1 MTELVAK
8 PVLKNKYWIVES
20 EGSKVATIQAVDNG
34 GFVYVNDNYREQFNT
49 IKLLSKAY
57 NVKFDKQYTTKHQAK
72 STQKT
77 IYEYPIQGTA
87 YNIMWDIKHKFPV
100 YSKNSKSKSFFCAGY
115 YVVKLN
121 NEWTTA
127 FCPKLI
133 TLNRYEFFG
142 PYRTQQETQTKLDSL
157 SHGK

>member
-20 EGSKVATIQAVDNG
+20 QGAKVATIQAVDDG
-34 GFVYVNDNYREQFNT
+34 GFVYVNDNYREKFNT

-57 NVKFDKQYTTKHQAK
+57 NVKFDKPHSTQTRAK
-72 STQKT
+72 PVQKT
-77 IYEYPIQGTA
+77 IYDYPIQGTA
-87 YNIMWDIKHKFPV
+87 YNIMWDLKHKFPV
-100 YSKNSKSKSFFCAGY
+100 YSKSNKSKSFFCAGY

-121 NEWTTA
+121 NEWTTV

-133 TLNRYEFFG
+133 TLNRYDFFG
-142 PYRTQQETQTKLDSL
+142 PYRTIQEMQTKLNCL